1 MRPSIYSHSALLSSL
16 QLVPSVYRLVAY
28 AEPAHLFSSAGKAI
42 FYLFFCLP
50 EILATLLY
58 VAINLE
64 TTFDLKEGAA
74 KDKWNTQAQKGK
86 VAGSYGSEDELERDG
101 NHEMSEKGSV

>member
-86 VAGSYGSEDELERDG
+86 VAGSYGSENELERDG